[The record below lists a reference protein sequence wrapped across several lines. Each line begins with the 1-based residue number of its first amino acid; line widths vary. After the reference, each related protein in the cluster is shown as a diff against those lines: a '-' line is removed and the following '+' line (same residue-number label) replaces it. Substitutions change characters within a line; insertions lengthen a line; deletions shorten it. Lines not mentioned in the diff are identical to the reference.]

1 MKDDYYFEH
10 HISCTC
16 HDYSHGLF
24 ISVFKHEKNEPPFI
38 SINMFVDN
46 YTNVFRRIWEAF
58 KDEMEKFRIE
68 IQSPPPKGRGL
79 FRKGQ
84 LTG

>member
-46 YTNVFRRIWEAF
+46 YTNVFRRIWEAIKYVLKI
-58 KDEMEKFRIE
+58 KDF
-68 IQSPPPKGRGL
+68 QSPPPKGRGL

>member
-46 YTNVFRRIWEAF
+46 YTNVFRRIWEAIN
-58 KDEMEKFRIE
+58 EPENAV
-68 IQSPPPKGRGL
+68 QSPPPKGRGL